1 MRPFVTKREIF
12 VGFNR
17 QKLLR
22 LAYNNSVK
30 LCYIYTPD
38 GIWAKTTQK
47 KSLLSPGGANYS
59 LPKLLLRG
67 PVDGPAIVTIVTKKK
82 REE

>member
-1 MRPFVTKREIF
+1 M
-12 VGFNR
+12 
-17 QKLLR
+17 
-22 LAYNNSVK
+22 
-30 LCYIYTPD
+30 YTRRYLGED
-38 GIWAKTTQK
+38 NTE

>member
-1 MRPFVTKREIF
+1 M
-12 VGFNR
+12 
-17 QKLLR
+17 
-22 LAYNNSVK
+22 
-30 LCYIYTPD
+30 YTRRYLGED
-38 GIWAKTTQK
+38 KTK

-67 PVDGPAIVTIVTKKK
+67 PAIVTIVTKKK